1 VDVQAACLVIG
12 VAKLAV
18 TLFEPLAM
26 SRA

>member
-1 VDVQAACLVIG
+1 MYSAACLVIG